1 MSSSMQWTG
10 VCANSEDN
18 ERHDA
23 AYWVAKNWTRL
34 SDGTTT
40 IITVD
45 SILISNFIFTD
56 LILTSKMLIF
66 FDSQNIVKSNIKYI
80 LIGND
85 LSYCAVLK

>member
-1 MSSSMQWTG
+1 MQTLEIVKDRESWL
-10 VCANSEDN
+10 
-18 ERHDA
+18 DA
-23 AYWVAKNWTRL
+23 AYWVAKNRTRL

-66 FDSQNIVKSNIKYI
+66 LTPRILLRVTLNIF
-80 LIGND
+80 
-85 LSYCAVLK
+85 

>member
-1 MSSSMQWTG
+1 MQTLEIVKDRESWL
-10 VCANSEDN
+10 
-18 ERHDA
+18 DA
-23 AYWVAKNWTRL
+23 AYWVAKNQTRL

-66 FDSQNIVKSNIKYI
+66 LTPRILLRVTLNIF
-80 LIGND
+80 
-85 LSYCAVLK
+85 